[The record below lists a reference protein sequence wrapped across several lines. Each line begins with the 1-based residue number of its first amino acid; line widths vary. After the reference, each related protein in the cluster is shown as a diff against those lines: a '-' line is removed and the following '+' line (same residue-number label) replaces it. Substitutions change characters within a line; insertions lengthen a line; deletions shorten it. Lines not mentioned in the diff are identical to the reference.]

1 VEEKSAKKE
10 TDEGAQC
17 TDEIASPTELNEM
30 PEKKIWGL
38 MLFQRNSIG
47 RRQFNGRH
55 SPEEMEVGQQWMKE
69 GLLRSL
75 SKQM

>member
-1 VEEKSAKKE
+1 
-10 TDEGAQC
+10 
-17 TDEIASPTELNEM
+17 
-30 PEKKIWGL
+30 